1 MSDDGSKV
9 NGRKLFGTDGIR
21 GVANHYPMTA
31 EVALSLGRAVAER
44 FRQTTGRAGRIVIGK
59 DTRLSGYMLESAL
72 EAGIVSAGADVMLV
86 GPMPTP
92 GIAFITSSMRAEA
105 GVVIS
110 ASHNP
115 FQDNGIKIFA
125 ADGFKLPDDVE
136 ADLERRMEHPQSLT
150 DGSEMRIGKAS
161 RIDDAEGRYVQYLK
175 DTFPR
180 ERRLDGIRVVV
191 DCGNGAAYR
200 VAPKVLE
207 ELGAE
212 VFPLGTEPNGRNIND
227 GSGALHPENAAGE
240 VRRTRAEIGIALDG
254 DADRVIL
261 CDERGQIVDG
271 DQIMAILGTRLL
283 FRGALPHATV
293 VATVMSNLG
302 LERALQAHGGILLR
316 TAVGDRYVV
325 EAMRERGLTFGGEQS
340 GHIVFLNH
348 STTGDGLLAALQVI
362 AIMVQEGKPLSELAR
377 SMVRYP
383 QVLLNFKVPSKR
395 PLDDLPPVKAAIAR
409 AETALG
415 AEGRVVVRYSGTE
428 PKARVM
434 IEGADEKVIRGYAD
448 EIARVLQQSLQS

>member
-1 MSDDGSKV
+1 MSEDGKKI

-21 GVANHYPMTA
+21 GVANHHPMTA

-72 EAGIVSAGADVMLV
+72 EAGIVSAGADVMLI

-92 GIAFITSSMRAEA
+92 AIAFITSSMRAEA

-115 FQDNGIKIFA
+115 FQDNGIKLFA
-125 ADGFKLPDDVE
+125 ADGFKLPDEVE
-136 ADLERRMEHPQSLT
+136 ADLERRMEHPQPLT
-150 DGSEMRIGKAS
+150 AGAETRIGKAS

-191 DCGNGAAYR
+191 DCAHGAGYR

-212 VFPLGTEPNGRNIND
+212 VFALGVEPNGRNIND
-227 GSGALHPENAAGE
+227 QCGALHPECTATE

-261 CDERGQIVDG
+261 TDEKGDIVDG

-283 FRGALPHATV
+283 GRGALPHRTV

-302 LERALQAHGGILLR
+302 LERALQAHGGTLLR
-316 TAVGDRYVV
+316 TTVGDRYVV

-362 AIMVQEGKPLSELAR
+362 AVMVQEGKPLSELAR
-377 SMVRYP
+377 TMVRYP
-383 QVLLNFKVPSKR
+383 QVLLNFKVPRKR
-395 PLDDLPPVKAAIAR
+395 PIDELPPVKAAIAR
-409 AETALG
+409 AERALG

-428 PKARVM
+428 AKARVM
-434 IEGADEKVIRGYAD
+434 IEGTDEKLIRTHAD
-448 EIARVLQQSLQS
+448 EIAELLQQALQS